1 MAIDMWSLGCI
12 LVEMHTGEPLFNGHN
27 EFDQMNKIVE
37 VLGVPPLQML
47 EQGSKSKRY
56 FDRYPDGTWQIKRIK
71 EGKKY
76 KNPGTRRLRDILGSE
91 TGGPQSRRLNE
102 PGHSLQDYLKFEDII
117 MRMLNYE
124 PKIRITP
131 HESLQHNFFKR
142 PNNETTSLTTTT
154 SATTTTNIPNSN
166 IPNANVLDHN
176 TNNYNH
182 HHITNSIDYHHNNNN
197 NNNSNNNTDL
207 LNMGPI
213 STNTNAAVTTATTN
227 PNTISNLYTNFLTN
241 NNNNIN
247 LASNTNNSNLNTN
260 GPDTQLLASNLLT
273 SNYLDNNYFATNAL
287 NPLNTDQLGAGTT
300 SKLIN

>member
-37 VLGVPPLQML
+37 VLGIPPLQML

-142 PNNETTSLTTTT
+142 PNNESTSLTT
-154 SATTTTNIPNSN
+154 ATTTLNTNNSN
-166 IPNANVLDHN
+166 IPNANVHDHN
-176 TNNYNH
+176 TNNFNH
-182 HHITNSIDYHHNNNN
+182 HHITNSIDYHHNNNS
-197 NNNSNNNTDL
+197 NSNADL

-213 STNTNAAVTTATTN
+213 STNTNPTVAAATTN

-241 NNNNIN
+241 NNSNI
-247 LASNTNNSNLNTN
+247 ASNSNNNNNSNLNTN
-260 GPDTQLLASNLLT
+260 GTDTQLLASNLLT

-287 NPLNTDQLGAGTT
+287 NPLNTDQLGPSST